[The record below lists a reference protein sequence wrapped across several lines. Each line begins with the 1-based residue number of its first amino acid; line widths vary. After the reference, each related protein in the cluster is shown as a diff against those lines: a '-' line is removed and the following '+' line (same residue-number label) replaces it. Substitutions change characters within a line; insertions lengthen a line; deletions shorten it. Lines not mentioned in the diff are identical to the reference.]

1 MKDLRVL
8 ENLALPDVVPL
19 CIPEACLQVVLNVI
33 KRRVCEVVQLSLDV
47 IESNWFLDL
56 NVIIGVLPFGR
67 QTQEVDRE
75 RSPPDD
81 CTCPEA

>member
-19 CIPEACLQVVLNVI
+19 CIPEACFKVVLDIVEGSI
-33 KRRVCEVVQLSLDV
+33 CEVVQLGLDV
-47 IESNWFLDL
+47 IESYWFLDL
-56 NVIIGVLPFGR
+56 HIVVRVLPFGR
-67 QTQEVDRE
+67 QAHEVDRK

-81 CTCPEA
+81 GG